1 MYLLDPKNKT
11 GNHRQ
16 FLLSIILFD
25 LTLNLHLTLLVT
37 LNLHFTLHLTEYLQ
51 LTLLL
56 TLKLHLNHNSTDN
69 QYLPKFSP
77 NSFP

>member
-1 MYLLDPKNKT
+1 MYLLDPKNLT

-16 FLLSIILFD
+16 FLLSVILFELLLD

-37 LNLHFTLHLTEYLQ
+37 LNLHFTLQLTEYLK

-56 TLKLHLNHNSTDN
+56 TLAYAPCLCTLFR
-69 QYLPKFSP
+69 PRGA
-77 NSFP
+77 